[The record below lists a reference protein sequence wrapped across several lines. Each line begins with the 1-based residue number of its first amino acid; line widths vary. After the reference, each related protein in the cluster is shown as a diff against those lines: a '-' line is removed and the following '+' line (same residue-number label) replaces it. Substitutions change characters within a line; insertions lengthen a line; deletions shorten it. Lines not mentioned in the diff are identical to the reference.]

1 MSGRKRFGVS
11 EIAGWFLPSSKFL
24 HEFEPRTRTLSEAS
38 VFYNG
43 KGDGEYVS
51 VTPSELSR
59 RDGVAQWRH
68 EGNQHSLT
76 LLDREPNE

>member
-1 MSGRKRFGVS
+1 MCSRKGSGAS
-11 EIAGWFLPSSKFL
+11 EIAEWFLPSSKFL
-24 HEFEPRTRTLSEAS
+24 HGFESRTRTPSEAA